1 VRSDLDPEE
10 RRWMVLVHHSHPM
23 VTDTPESSQ
32 LADVLSGARRRERVK
47 KSERERERERERG
60 R

>member
-32 LADVLSGARRRERVK
+32 SADVFSRKREREKERVR
-47 KSERERERERERG
+47 KSERE
-60 R
+60 